1 MKETNDRS
9 KKLKTPKPSL
19 HVKGRAY
26 AGKATI
32 HKRRRQGVCID
43 TKKGMTLMAT
53 SLPLH
58 F

>member
-19 HVKGRAY
+19 HVKDRVY

-32 HKRRRQGVCID
+32 HKCGRQGVCIG
-43 TKKGMTLMAT
+43 TKRGMTLMAT
-53 SLPLH
+53 SL
-58 F
+58 